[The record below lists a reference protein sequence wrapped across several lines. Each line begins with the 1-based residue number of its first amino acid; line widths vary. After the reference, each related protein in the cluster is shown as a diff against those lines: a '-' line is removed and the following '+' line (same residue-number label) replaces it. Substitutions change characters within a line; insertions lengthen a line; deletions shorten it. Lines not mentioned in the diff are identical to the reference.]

1 MIDAL
6 TERAAKYRKA
16 LAGERLAVFSIMGT
30 EDWEDFA
37 SLSFLAMQ
45 VETITDLD
53 RRVENLEQTMLRIE
67 SHLERIASAVTHR
80 EGS

>member
-6 TERAAKYRKA
+6 TERGAKYRKD
-16 LAGERLAVFSIMGT
+16 LAGERLAVFSIIGT

-67 SHLERIASAVTHR
+67 SHLERIAAVLTDK
-80 EGS
+80 EGQ